1 MARKAS
7 KKSIH
12 NPSTLTERKVISMEK
27 KKYIVPEINAMQI
40 ADCDIITTSGTP
52 GDPLNI
58 NNPSGTGGEAEW

>member
-1 MARKAS
+1 
-7 KKSIH
+7 
-12 NPSTLTERKVISMEK
+12 MEK

-40 ADCDIITTSGTP
+40 ADCDIIATSGTP